1 MSSGFVI
8 AFFVESGFRIFFC
21 LHNIKRGREKKKR
34 ERERRWNEKVRKR
47 RPFVFSIQ

>member
-21 LHNIKRGREKKKR
+21 LHKIKGEREKREKKKK
-34 ERERRWNEKVRKR
+34 NEKVRR
-47 RPFVFSIQ
+47 RTMQ